1 MIIPL
6 LVVAVAMLVAHEAG
20 HIILTRVL
28 GGQWLGIEFKGLMLG
43 VRLSVKSLSL
53 KQIAWT
59 LMAGPLF
66 EAYVVGIAAL
76 WRPPEAHWFLLLLAL
91 QWLINLF
98 PWGIIPN
105 DGTRLWRLWRK
116 HALS

>member
-1 MIIPL
+1 MLIPL
-6 LVVAVAMLVAHEAG
+6 LVVAILMLAAHEAG
-20 HIILTRVL
+20 HVVLTRFL
-28 GGQWLGIEFKGLMLG
+28 GGRWLGIEFKGIMVG

-59 LMAGPLF
+59 LAAGPLS
-66 EAYVVGIAAL
+66 ETYIVVLACL
-76 WRPPEAHWFLLLLAL
+76 WRPHDAHWFLLLLGL
-91 QWLINLF
+91 EWVLNLT
-98 PWGIIPN
+98 PWGLFPN